1 MKFETKEIEGYKYVS
16 AFFNYNTDKEILDSI
31 LAKAEVLNEKVNTH
45 SSGGEV
51 RSSEIR
57 INKLAGGLLVEHA
70 FLKLITNLAEK
81 YTVPFEVLGSTF
93 SQEGDLESMGFNQ
106 IDLSVLLKKKKLEM
120 EVRSSY
126 SYKTSF
132 ERLLGFPLK
141 NDKGAFSLIGWYVS
155 KNKPNEVKKDFYIFG
170 IHYYKPSETIQ
181 KLKTSVAINIVAIA
195 SKETLEALG
204 YDDNLKQ
211 EGALFR
217 IINPINSISDVVT
230 VLKKLII
237 GGI

>member
-16 AFFNYNTDKEILDSI
+16 AFYNYTSDKEVLDSI
-31 LAKAEVLNEKVNTH
+31 LAKVEVLNANVNKH

-57 INKLAGGLLVEHA
+57 KNKLAGGLLAEHA
-70 FLKLITNLAEK
+70 FLELITQLTKKHNMQ
-81 YTVPFEVLGSTF
+81 FEMLGSTF
-93 SQEGDLESMGFNQ
+93 SQDGDLESMGFNQ
-106 IDLSVLLKKKKLEM
+106 IDLSVILKKKKLEM

-132 ERLLGFPLK
+132 ERLLGFPLI

-155 KNKPNEVKKDFYIFG
+155 QNKPNEVKKDFYIFA
-170 IHYYKPSETIQ
+170 IHYYNPSDTIQ
-181 KLKTSVAINIVAIA
+181 RFKNSVEINIVAIA
-195 SKETLEALG
+195 SKDTLQKLG
-204 YDDNLKQ
+204 YNDNLKQ

-217 IINPINSISDVVT
+217 IINPINSISDVVD

-237 GGI
+237 VDI